1 VDKRAHFLAQL
12 VASLANLAEQF
23 DAVLAYFTQNSAA
36 LAHCI
41 RLLLDASALYDGAP
55 AAVAAA
61 GAAAAAAQTPPSL
74 WLVALQVEVSNLLLL
89 VSESNAEFTRA
100 LARLPAA
107 FGGAAGVAAQLLA
120 AVESPATGSSG
131 LSPQV
136 RAQCAGVLLNMQSPQ
151 MMLSLS
157 SPASAALQLPGVAVA
172 AGAPPVGPEQR
183 ALTGVL
189 ASLAALLDVEPLA
202 LGAQLVATL
211 AADRAAVDA
220 RLGLIGAQRAAQE
233 YAHKAASEA
242 KHAAKLAQRAAAQG
256 AGGAGAAME
265 DQEGDDD
272 EHKGEEPHE
281 GVNASAEVAADA
293 AAANS
298 EAAAAAAAAAVAAAA
313 AANPALASA
322 AAAAGGAA
330 DDSAMLFAD
339 EHDLDEASHK
349 HSASV
354 AASSGGVGSQTK
366 APEVGIDA
374 EWGATLEARL
384 ATFRQH
390 LLGAR
395 IALELLTNVASSPDM
410 EDGGDESDSGG
421 ESDSESSGGL
431 DPNKLGYIPKLLVH
445 LGVLQKVVAKCQLR
459 LEPDAAG
466 AATTPAGQL
475 YAQLSSL
482 FPAEELGP
490 RVLDLVS
497 DLRARALGALNNLV
511 LFLPASILSRVQG
524 ALPAIFEAGC
534 VSIAGPLLPKFHN
547 TNLSTPDAQAQAQ
560 QAAEEIAAWT
570 GVMFQIARKDCS
582 QIVVNKNVITVLLQ
596 LAKPPEAAAAA
607 AASAAAASSSLSL
620 APQQQQLPSAA
631 SVAALALMAPLK
643 RGVQLHSIGLLSL
656 LGSRHPSAAPFHFV
670 ISSALLEVVKRASAG
685 VSAASAA
692 GPAALAQA
700 LHHSG
705 QSGEAS
711 EIEVASE
718 AIDGLVDL
726 YSPDGA
732 QVAAAMRALGL
743 IPALETFLP
752 LLSSAIRV
760 LQAQRNPKVER
771 QLVQRLQE
779 NALNAKEFVKYKKA
793 QPQ

>member
-1 VDKRAHFLAQL
+1 
-12 VASLANLAEQF
+12 
-23 DAVLAYFTQNSAA
+23 
-36 LAHCI
+36 
-41 RLLLDASALYDGAP
+41 
-55 AAVAAA
+55 
-61 GAAAAAAQTPPSL
+61 
-74 WLVALQVEVSNLLLL
+74 
-89 VSESNAEFTRA
+89 
-100 LARLPAA
+100 
-107 FGGAAGVAAQLLA
+107 
-120 AVESPATGSSG
+120 
-131 LSPQV
+131 
-136 RAQCAGVLLNMQSPQ
+136 
-151 MMLSLS
+151 
-157 SPASAALQLPGVAVA
+157 
-172 AGAPPVGPEQR
+172 
-183 ALTGVL
+183 
-189 ASLAALLDVEPLA
+189 
-202 LGAQLVATL
+202 
-211 AADRAAVDA
+211 
-220 RLGLIGAQRAAQE
+220 
-233 YAHKAASEA
+233 
-242 KHAAKLAQRAAAQG
+242 
-256 AGGAGAAME
+256 
-265 DQEGDDD
+265 
-272 EHKGEEPHE
+272 
-281 GVNASAEVAADA
+281 
-293 AAANS
+293 
-298 EAAAAAAAAAVAAAA
+298 
-313 AANPALASA
+313 
-322 AAAAGGAA
+322 
-330 DDSAMLFAD
+330 
-339 EHDLDEASHK
+339 
-349 HSASV
+349 
-354 AASSGGVGSQTK
+354 
-366 APEVGIDA
+366 
-374 EWGATLEARL
+374 
-384 ATFRQH
+384 
-390 LLGAR
+390 
-395 IALELLTNVASSPDM
+395 
-410 EDGGDESDSGG
+410 
-421 ESDSESSGGL
+421 
-431 DPNKLGYIPKLLVH
+431 VH

-547 TNLSTPDAQAQAQ
+547 TNLSTPEAQAQAQ

-596 LAKPPEAAAAA
+596 LAKPPEAAAAAA

-705 QSGEAS
+705 QSDEAS